1 MSRRIEDLRPVGRA
15 EQNQADARV
24 EPVDLGEELVERLL
38 PLVMP
43 SKLAVGAARPAERIG
58 VDEDDSLLRGGR
70 FDRQVLVDRP
80 DKAGRIQILN
90 IYLGKIRLGS
100 DVSAED
106 IAALTAGFT
115 GADLATLVNE
125 AALLATRRKSQN
137 VIAADFTAAIER
149 ILAGLEKK
157 NRLLSPKERE
167 IVAYHEM
174 GHALVALIL
183 PGVDRVQ
190 KVSIIPRGVGVLG
203 YTIQRPTEDRF
214 LLTEDELEN
223 KMAVLLGGRAA
234 ERLIFG
240 KVSTGAADDLA
251 KVSDIA
257 RSYVAQYGMVGELG
271 EVAYDRQHSQFLQ
284 GAQPTGWRERSYSE
298 ETAREID
305 CAVRETVACAMERAT
320 STLEGHRGLLEQG
333 AKALLARETLSVT
346 DLQDLVSSSTAKMSL
361 REDAATAAQ

>member
-1 MSRRIEDLRPVGRA
+1 MR
-15 EQNQADARV
+15 DA
-24 EPVDLGEELVERLL
+24 
-38 PLVMP
+38 
-43 SKLAVGAARPAERIG
+43 
-58 VDEDDSLLRGGR
+58 
-70 FDRQVLVDRP
+70 
-80 DKAGRIQILN
+80 
-90 IYLGKIRLGS
+90 
-100 DVSAED
+100 
-106 IAALTAGFT
+106 T
-115 GADLATLVNE
+115 
-125 AALLATRRKSQN
+125 
-137 VIAADFTAAIER
+137 AIER

-174 GHALVALIL
+174 GHALVALTL